1 MTTNIH
7 TTFDKIYDR
16 SKKEEFLHQ
25 RSKVIWFTGLSG
37 SGKTTL
43 SSGLEKKFFAN
54 GFFCQVLDSDNI
66 RSGINNNLT
75 FTEADRKEN
84 IRRIAE
90 VCKLYLNSGVI
101 TLCAFISPTN
111 DIRDIARNI
120 IGEDDFI
127 EIHVSTPL
135 DICEGRDVKG
145 LYAKARDGKI
155 PNFTGISSPFEVPE
169 DPFMRIDTSTQPA
182 DASVEQLFERILP
195 EVKLKAKETRG

>member
-7 TTFDKIYDR
+7 TTFDKIFDR
-16 SKKEEFLHQ
+16 RKKEEFLSQ

-43 SSGLEKKFFAN
+43 ASGLERLLFEK
-54 GFFCQVLDSDNI
+54 GHFCQVLDGDNI

-75 FTEADRKEN
+75 FTEDDRREN

-111 DIRDIARNI
+111 EIRNMARNI
-120 IGEDDFI
+120 IGEEDFL
-127 EIHVSTPL
+127 EIHVNTP
-135 DICEGRDVKG
+135 IEVCEKRDVKG
-145 LYAKARDGKI
+145 LYAKAREGKI
-155 PNFTGISSPFEVPE
+155 PNFTGISSPFEAPE
-169 DPFMRIDTSTQPA
+169 DPFFRIDTSKQA
-182 DASVEQLFERILP
+182 AEKAVEMLFEKVRAEIEL
-195 EVKLKAKETRG
+195 E

>member
-16 SKKEEFLHQ
+16 RKKEEFLNQ

-43 SSGLEKKFFAN
+43 ASGLERLLFKK
-54 GFFCQVLDSDNI
+54 GHFCQVLDGDNI

-75 FTEADRKEN
+75 FTEDDRREN

-111 DIRDIARNI
+111 EIRDMAREI
-120 IGEDDFI
+120 IGEEDFL
-127 EIHVSTPL
+127 EIHVNTPIE
-135 DICEGRDVKG
+135 ICEERDVKG
-145 LYAKARDGKI
+145 LYAKARQGKI
-155 PNFTGISSPFEVPE
+155 PNFTGISSPFEAPIS
-169 DPFMRIDTSTQPA
+169 PFYRIDTSKQEA
-182 DASVEQLFERILP
+182 EKAVEMLFEKVGEEISW
-195 EVKLKAKETRG
+195 

>member
-1 MTTNIH
+1 MADNIH

-16 SKKEEFLHQ
+16 RKKEEFLNQ
-25 RSKVIWFTGLSG
+25 RSKAIWFTGLSG

-54 GFFCQVLDSDNI
+54 GYFCQVLDGDNI

-75 FTEADRKEN
+75 FTETDRKEN

-101 TLCAFISPTN
+101 AICAFISPTN
-111 DIRDIARNI
+111 DIRDMARSI
-120 IGEDDFI
+120 IGEEDFI

-135 DICEGRDVKG
+135 DVCESRDVKG
-145 LYAKARDGKI
+145 LYAKAREGKI

-169 DPFMRIDTSTQPA
+169 APFLRIDTSKHPA
-182 DASVEQLFERILP
+182 EDSVELLFEKIKP
-195 EVKLKAKETRG
+195 EVKRV

>member
-16 SKKEEFLHQ
+16 SKKEEFLNQ
-25 RSKVIWFTGLSG
+25 LSKVIWFTGLSG

-54 GFFCQVLDSDNI
+54 GHFCQVLDSDNI
-66 RSGINNNLT
+66 RSGINNNLS
-75 FTEADRKEN
+75 FTKADRMEN

-111 DIRDIARNI
+111 DIRDMARNI
-120 IGEDDFI
+120 IGEEDFI

-135 DICEGRDVKG
+135 DICEERDVKG
-145 LYAKARDGKI
+145 LYAKARNGKI

-169 DPFMRIDTSTQPA
+169 DPFMRIDTSTQSA
-182 DASVEQLFERILP
+182 DASIEQLFEKILP
-195 EVKLKAKETRG
+195 LVKLKAEETRG